1 MPECQV
7 TGPASTPAWAAHTT
21 SGRTSRKPGLQLRFK
36 IMTNIFSVRLPLNRP
51 SLTMFAQVCLT
62 SNLTCN
68 SVPSAVEH
76 QAGLYHTAG
85 LPIILCTDDKG
96 VFSCSLSGHLI

>member
-1 MPECQV
+1 
-7 TGPASTPAWAAHTT
+7 
-21 SGRTSRKPGLQLRFK
+21 
-36 IMTNIFSVRLPLNRP
+36 
-51 SLTMFAQVCLT
+51 MFAQVCLT